1 MKNIFKQKIAQWRE
15 YQDARTVAKK
25 QYAEFIRYYEDWEYA
40 KEVISVTES
49 KANINEVLQRPD
61 DNLFGTKEYPCI
73 VNYTCLNPYNNTS
86 FIRPDDFKESF
97 PCKNYEQNSVCLKE
111 KCLWHPDNLSAF
123 KAWEQY
129 QNVADEFRKAK
140 EQYDNACRAFW
151 GEKLF
156 RVFSK

>member
-61 DNLFGTKEYPCI
+61 DNLFGTTEYPCI
-73 VNYTCLNPYNNTS
+73 VNYTCLNPYNLG
-86 FIRPDDFKESF
+86 I
-97 PCKNYEQNSVCLKE
+97 
-111 KCLWHPDNLSAF
+111 
-123 KAWEQY
+123 
-129 QNVADEFRKAK
+129 
-140 EQYDNACRAFW
+140 YDILNIT
-151 GEKLF
+151 
-156 RVFSK
+156 